1 MSDLDEG
8 ALPGIGGRQFK
19 RPNLEKLV
27 CEALAT
33 DQRVDASQVGVALDE
48 ATGDLTLFGTVPVKE
63 QLQFAQDCAAS
74 VKGIHVVHSR
84 LTVASSK
91 AGSET
96 ETRAT

>member
-1 MSDLDEG
+1 MSDLEEG
-8 ALPGIGGRQFK
+8 AVSGIGTKYFK

-33 DQRVDASQVGVALDE
+33 DQRVNASQIGVALDE
-48 ATGDLTLFGTVPVKE
+48 ATGDLTLFGTVPTKE

-84 LTVASSK
+84 LTVADGR
-91 AGSET
+91 AGSGT
-96 ETRAT
+96 EA

>member
-1 MSDLDEG
+1 MSDLDDG
-8 ALPGIGGRQFK
+8 ALSRIGTRQFA

-27 CEALAT
+27 CEALAA

-48 ATGDLTLFGTVPVKE
+48 ATGDLTLFGTVPEKE

-84 LTVASSK
+84 LMVAKPK
-91 AGSET
+91 ADSER
-96 ETRAT
+96 EA